1 MLYIIVNSFKQPR
14 GEGAEQLLKTAT
26 IKNLL
31 LSKKLVLVIDI
42 AHICHNRH
50 NRQWCIFS

>member
-31 LSKKLVLVIDI
+31 LFKKLVLVIVVK
-42 AHICHNRH
+42 C
-50 NRQWCIFS
+50 QL